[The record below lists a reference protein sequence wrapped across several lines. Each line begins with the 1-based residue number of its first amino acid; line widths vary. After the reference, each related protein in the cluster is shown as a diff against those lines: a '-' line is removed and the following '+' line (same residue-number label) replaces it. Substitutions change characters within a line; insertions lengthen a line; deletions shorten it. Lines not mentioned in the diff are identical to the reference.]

1 MGVDAS
7 AVEEPTVLTAG
18 PMRRA
23 GLLLAFGTLSACP
36 KLPTSDESL
45 PPEVILSGARL
56 RSFRGSELAATG
68 RAAQVTYQ
76 RTNADLTASEVLL
89 RFPPRQSGGP
99 SPALGIVEVRAPAV
113 VGNRLTQQAD
123 GRDGVWVRTGS
134 GLVGRT
140 ERAHFDGMK
149 MIATGNDPVTVDG
162 PRYRVNADAFSLKLN
177 VEEYSFMR
185 KVSSRLG
192 DER

>member
-1 MGVDAS
+1 MGLDAS
-7 AVEEPTVLTAG
+7 AVEEPTMLIASPLRSAG
-18 PMRRA
+18 F
-23 GLLLAFGTLSACP
+23 LLAFGVLSACSKP
-36 KLPTSDESL
+36 PASDESL
-45 PPEVILSGARL
+45 PPEVILTGARL
-56 RSFRGSELAATG
+56 RSFRGNEVAATG

-76 RTNADLTASEVLL
+76 RISADLTASEVLL
-89 RFPPRQSGGP
+89 RFPPRQGAGP
-99 SPALGIVEVRAPAV
+99 SPALGVVEVRAPAV

-134 GLVGRT
+134 GMVGQT
-140 ERAHFDGMK
+140 DRAHFDGVT

-162 PRYRVNADAFSLKLN
+162 PRYRVNASAFSLKLN
-177 VEEYSFMR
+177 AEEFSFMN